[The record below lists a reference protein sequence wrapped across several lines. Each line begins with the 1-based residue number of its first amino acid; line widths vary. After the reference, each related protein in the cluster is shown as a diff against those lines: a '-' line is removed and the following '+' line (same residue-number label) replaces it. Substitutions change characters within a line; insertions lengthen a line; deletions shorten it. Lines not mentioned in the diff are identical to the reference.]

1 MDSGEES
8 TRSVAARIRRNL
20 GRPAPAERC
29 PSLTLLASYPVAGLE
44 TVAQFAARAHISGP
58 AIVRH
63 VAKLGFVG
71 YLDFQQALRHE
82 LELCLQPPSPT
93 HRRNQALRYNGTSSS
108 PIHTPSPTISRRPWP
123 MF

>member
-8 TRSVAARIRRNL
+8 ARSVAARIRRNL
-20 GRPAPAERC
+20 GRPAPTDRC
-29 PSLTLLASYPVAGLE
+29 PSLTLLASYPVVGLK
-44 TVAQFAARAHISGP
+44 TVAQFAARAHVSGP
-58 AIVRH
+58 TILPL

-71 YLDFQQALRHE
+71 YLDFQQALRNE

-93 HRRNQALRYNGTSSS
+93 HRRNQALRYNGTSCS
-108 PIHTPSPTISRRPWP
+108 PIHTPSSVISRRPWP